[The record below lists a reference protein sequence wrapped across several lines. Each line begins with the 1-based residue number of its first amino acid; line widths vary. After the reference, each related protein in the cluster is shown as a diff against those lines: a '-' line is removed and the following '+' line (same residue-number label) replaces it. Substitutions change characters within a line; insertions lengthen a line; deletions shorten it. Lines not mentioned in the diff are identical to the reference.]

1 MVGSNAG
8 VVAGAAGEGLKPFF
22 IGPMAETTGGIGSL
36 FIGLAFILAIIGL
49 PWKQSKAFQII
60 AMDMLIECLSTAI
73 N

>member
-8 VVAGAAGEGLKPFF
+8 VVVGAAGEGLKPFF

-49 PWKQSKAFQII
+49 P
-60 AMDMLIECLSTAI
+60 
-73 N
+73 